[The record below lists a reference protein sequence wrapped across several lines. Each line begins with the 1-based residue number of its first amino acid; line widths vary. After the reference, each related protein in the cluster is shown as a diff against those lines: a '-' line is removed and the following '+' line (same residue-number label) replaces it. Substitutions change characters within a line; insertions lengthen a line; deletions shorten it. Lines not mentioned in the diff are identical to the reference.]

1 MVCPVLTD
9 ELLPGRS
16 RIASLDTKSIEEVG
30 FTSIRSEPERPGSAA
45 GAQLQSSS
53 VADRDGNARKR
64 LFLLDGHSLSYRAYF
79 ALPTSLATSTGQITN
94 AVYGFTSMLIKL
106 LGEERPDYIAVAFD
120 LGRPTVRLE
129 KYAEYKAGRAETP
142 DEFRQQLGLIL
153 EVVETLGIPIVR
165 TEGHEADDAIA
176 TLALRAA
183 EEGIDAVI
191 VTADRDFFQIV
202 RPGITV
208 LFNRRGISDIVTYDE
223 AAVTERFGLPPEK
236 YLEYVALK
244 GDASDNIPGIP
255 GVGEKTASKLV
266 QDYGSTEELLK
277 HTDELKPKLRE
288 AISSAGEQL
297 ALNKELARLETDL
310 ELGITPQECVMGEWD
325 VDAVRRLFT
334 SLEFRTLFE
343 RLEEVG
349 RSLKPAVEV
358 AELDLRR
365 VAPKELAGS
374 LSGTA
379 PRGVALKTEGTRIR
393 ELAVSPGGGQ
403 AVVAELGASAQAAGF
418 LADPKRP
425 KWVHDVKEME
435 TAVLAAGG
443 ELDGVGADTLLAAYL
458 LDPGAAEYPLD
469 DLCRRYLGS
478 DVLGS
483 EGDGEQQQEGL
494 FAEDDLSTAADAA
507 AIALLA
513 PVLEERID
521 RAGLRDLLDRVEL
534 PLADVLARMQARGV
548 ALDVS
553 YLEEMAE
560 RVRDRMA
567 TLQRDIYDAAGE
579 EFNLNSPPQLRAIL
593 YDKLGLSPGKKTPKG
608 QLSTDASVLEK
619 LRDAHPIVD
628 KLLAWR
634 ELDKLNS
641 TYLEA
646 LPRLVDPKTHRVHTT
661 FMQAVASTGRL
672 SSTNPNL
679 QNVPVRGELGRQIRR
694 AFVPG
699 SEDQLIMVADYSQI
713 ELRILAH
720 LSRDAGLM
728 AAFESGT
735 DIHTAT
741 AARVFGLPDDRVD
754 PESRRRAKMV
764 NYGLAY
770 GMNAFGLASRLDIA
784 PDEAQA
790 FIDAYFASFPEI
802 REYLDRQV
810 ARASAEGFTETLLG
824 RRRYVPERQ
833 AANPRIRDLGRRMAL
848 NAPIQGSAS
857 DVFKLA
863 MIRVDRALQASEL
876 DCHMLL
882 TVHDELVFE
891 VAADHVEEAA
901 ALVKAEMEAAETLAV
916 PLRADLGWGPNWAEA
931 APAGH

>member
-1 MVCPVLTD
+1 
-9 ELLPGRS
+9 
-16 RIASLDTKSIEEVG
+16 
-30 FTSIRSEPERPGSAA
+30 
-45 GAQLQSSS
+45 
-53 VADRDGNARKR
+53 
-64 LFLLDGHSLSYRAYF
+64 LDGHSLSYRAFF
-79 ALPTSLATSTGQITN
+79 ALPTSLATTTGQITN

-120 LGRPTVRLE
+120 MGRPTVRLE
-129 KYAEYKAGRAETP
+129 KYADYKAGRAEAP

-153 EVVETLGIPIVR
+153 EVLETLRIPIVR
-165 TEGHEADDAIA
+165 IEGHEADDAIA

-183 EEGIDAVI
+183 DHGIDVVI

-208 LFNRRGISDIVTYDE
+208 LFNRKGISDIVRYDQQ
-223 AAVTERFGLPPEK
+223 AVTERFGLPPEK

-244 GDASDNIPGIP
+244 GDASDNIPGVP

-266 QDYGSTEELLK
+266 QDYGSVEELLK

-288 AISSAGEQL
+288 SISAAGDQL
-297 ALNKELARLETDL
+297 ILNKELAKLETDL
-310 ELGITPQECVMGEWD
+310 DLEITPEEAVMGEWD

-349 RSLKPAVEV
+349 RSLKPAVDV

-365 VAPKELAGS
+365 VPVKELSKS
-374 LSGTA
+374 LSGTS
-379 PRGVALKTEGTRIR
+379 PRGVAVTTEGARIS

-418 LADPKRP
+418 LADPKKP
-425 KWVHDVKEME
+425 KWVHDVKQLE
-435 TAVLAAGG
+435 TAVVAAGG
-443 ELDGVGADTLLAAYL
+443 ELEGATFDTLLAAYL
-458 LDPGAAEYPLD
+458 LDPAASEYPLD
-469 DLCRRYLGS
+469 ELCRQYLGS
-478 DVLGS
+478 DVLGTES
-483 EGDGEQQQEGL
+483 EGEQPEQEGL
-494 FAEDDLSTAADAA
+494 FAEDDLTAAAHAA

-513 PVLEERID
+513 PVLEERVD

-534 PLADVLARMQARGV
+534 PLAAVLARMQARGV
-548 ALDVS
+548 ALDVE

-560 RVRDRMA
+560 SVRDRMA
-567 TLQRDIYDAAGE
+567 TLQQQIYDAAGE

-628 KLLAWR
+628 ELLAWR

-646 LPRLVDPKTHRVHTT
+646 LPRLVDPETHRVHTT
-661 FMQAVASTGRL
+661 FMQTVAATGRL

-699 SEDQLIMVADYSQI
+699 SGAQLILVADYSQI

-720 LSRDAGLM
+720 LSGDEGLTE
-728 AAFESGT
+728 AFASGT

-741 AARVFGLPDDRVD
+741 AARVFGLPEDRVD

-784 PDEAQA
+784 PDEAQE
-790 FIDAYFASFPEI
+790 FIDAYFESFPNI

-824 RRRYVPERQ
+824 RRRYVPELQ
-833 AANPRIRDLGRRMAL
+833 AANPRVRDLGRRIAL

-863 MIRVDRALQASEL
+863 MIRVDRALRGSEL

-891 VAADHVEEAA
+891 VAATEVEEAA
-901 ALVKAEMEAAETLAV
+901 ALVKSEMEAGEQLSV
-916 PLRADLGWGPNWAEA
+916 PLRADLGWGSNWAEA